1 MLLVTPPNS
10 YRIAAYLGAA
20 RALGIAPVVASP
32 GRHSLIGE
40 LAAGVHIDLHDP
52 AAGRLLLAAAARQP
66 FDGVVATDDAAV
78 QLASEVAATLGL
90 PHNPPLAAR
99 LSRRKDLAR
108 ACLQQAGVPVPA
120 HRRIELDRPL
130 APQLEGLRYPVVVK
144 PVSLSASRGVLR
156 ADDPAACRRACA
168 RIEAMLAREQDLP
181 AAERRLLLIEAF
193 VEGPEL
199 AVEALLHEGELELL
213 AVFDKPDPLQGPC
226 FEETYYVTPS
236 RHDPRDLALAV
247 GTVARACRAYGLRE
261 GPVHAELR
269 LARGQAWVMEVA
281 SRTIGGECARLLRF
295 GAGADLETL
304 VLQRAL
310 GRPVEVQPPEDA
322 AGVLMLPIPGAGVL
336 RRVEGVLAARRVPYI
351 EELILSV
358 REGYEL
364 VPLPEGGSYLG
375 FLFARAPTPAQ
386 AEAALREAHDKL
398 KVVIAPLFSIQQ
410 TL

>member
-410 TL
+410 T

>member
-1 MLLVTPPNS
+1 VLLVTPPNS
-10 YRIAAYLGAA
+10 YRIAAYLEAA
-20 RALGIAPVVASP
+20 RALDVEPVVASP

-52 AAGRLLLAAAARQP
+52 AAGRLLLAAATRQP

-78 QLASEVAATLGL
+78 PLASEVAATLGL
-90 PHNPPLAAR
+90 PHNPPAAAR
-99 LSRRKDLAR
+99 ISRRKDLAR
-108 ACLQQAGVPVPA
+108 ACLQQAGVDVPE
-120 HRRIELDRPL
+120 HRCIQLDQPL

-156 ADDPAACRRACA
+156 ADDPDACRRACA

-181 AAERRLLLIEAF
+181 AAERRLLLVEAF
-193 VEGPEL
+193 IEGPEL
-199 AVEALLHEGELELL
+199 AVEALLHQGELELL

-226 FEETYYVTPS
+226 FEETYYITPS
-236 RHDPRDLALAV
+236 RHDPQDRALAV
-247 GTVARACRAYGLRE
+247 ETVARACRAYGLRE

-269 LARGQAWVMEVA
+269 LAQGKAWVMEVA

-310 GRPVEVQPPEDA
+310 GRPVEVQPPGGA

-375 FLFARAPTPAQ
+375 FLFARAPTPEQ
-386 AEAALREAHDKL
+386 AEAALREAHARL
-398 KVVIAPLFSIQQ
+398 NVVIAPLFH
-410 TL
+410 LHPP

>member
-1 MLLVTPPNS
+1 VLLVTPPNS